1 MAPKPVVTEDSATI
15 VTSAEVEAIV
25 QMHCSSCHSA
35 MPTDDIFTSAPGG
48 VILDSLDDIKRWAP
62 RIKARSVDT
71 QNMPMM
77 NKTGMTEAERQKL
90 GSWIAAGMK

>member
-1 MAPKPVVTEDSATI
+1 
-15 VTSAEVEAIV
+15 
-25 QMHCSSCHSA
+25 
-35 MPTDDIFTSAPGG
+35 

-77 NKTGMTEAERQKL
+77 SKTGMTEAERQKL